1 MANNRASQVDS
12 DRISEV
18 LGQVQLP
25 LSNAEFALE
34 QFLLANG
41 QRLDTETRVLLAGV
55 RDCIGRVASTA
66 RHLSHKGESSG
77 RAVEHA
83 A

>member
-1 MANNRASQVDS
+1 MASSLARQRDA

-18 LGQVQLP
+18 LSGVQLP

-34 QFLLANG
+34 QFLMSNG
-41 QRLDTETRVLLAGV
+41 QRLDIETRVLLAGV
-55 RDCIGRVASTA
+55 RDCIGRVVLTT
-66 RHLSHKGESSG
+66 RNLSEKREAGKPQ
-77 RAVEHA
+77 VEHA

>member
-1 MANNRASQVDS
+1 MASSLAGQRDG

-18 LGQVQLP
+18 LNGVQLP

-34 QFLLANG
+34 QFLMSNG

-55 RDCIGRVASTA
+55 RDCIGRVVLTT
-66 RHLSHKGESSG
+66 RHLSEKREAGK
-77 RAVEHA
+77 AQVEHA

>member
-1 MANNRASQVDS
+1 MASNVAPQRDS

-18 LGQVQLP
+18 LGRVQLP

-55 RDCIGRVASTA
+55 RDCIGRVALTTRS
-66 RHLSHKGESSG
+66 LSGKGGGVEPP
-77 RAVEHA
+77 VEHA